1 MREMPVRMRNLC
13 PRDDGV
19 VAVSGGVAADT
30 ERLMDMPAG
39 RVTAIFNPVY
49 RPQILAL
56 ADAAAPHPWL
66 QTDSL
71 PVVLGVGKMKPQKD
85 FPTLLKAF
93 ALLRQ
98 EHPAKLII
106 LGAAAG
112 KEGLEALA
120 ETLGIRAAVPFPKY
134 VPNPHTHFP
143 Q

>member
-1 MREMPVRMRNLC
+1 
-13 PRDDGV
+13 
-19 VAVSGGVAADT
+19 
-30 ERLMDMPAG
+30 MPAV
-39 RVTAIFNPVY
+39 RVTAIFNPVV
-49 RPQILAL
+49 RPEILAR

-106 LGAAAG
+106 LGDGAG

-120 ETLGIRAAVPFPKY
+120 ETLGIRADVAFPGY
-134 VPNPHTHFP
+134 VANPYAYFRHASLFEIGRAHV
-143 Q
+143 

>member
-1 MREMPVRMRNLC
+1 MIRLP
-13 PRDDGV
+13 PRTPLT
-19 VAVSGGVAADT
+19 DT
-30 ERLMDMPAG
+30 LFPYTPRF
-39 RVTAIFNPVY
+39 RSNPVH

-106 LGAAAG
+106 LGDGAG
-112 KEGLEALA
+112 KEGLRSA
-120 ETLGIRAAVPFPKY
+120 EHTSELQYLMRISYAVFCLNRTK
-134 VPNPHTHFP
+134 HET
-143 Q
+143 

>member
-71 PVVLGVGKMKPQKD
+71 PVVL
-85 FPTLLKAF
+85 
-93 ALLRQ
+93 RSE
-98 EHPAKLII
+98 EHTSELQSLMRISY
-106 LGAAAG
+106 
-112 KEGLEALA
+112 
-120 ETLGIRAAVPFPKY
+120 AVFCLTKKK
-134 VPNPHTHFP
+134 TRTSSS
-143 Q
+143 